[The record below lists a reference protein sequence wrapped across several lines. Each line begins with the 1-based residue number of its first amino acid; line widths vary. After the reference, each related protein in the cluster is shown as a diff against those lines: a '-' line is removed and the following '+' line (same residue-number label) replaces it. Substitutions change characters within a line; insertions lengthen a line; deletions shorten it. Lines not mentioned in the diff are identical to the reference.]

1 MKKILTASLVA
12 MMAVTAANA
21 DIASTKY
28 VNTQSGLPESQK
40 TFVAGDFKGVA
51 ADKTNL
57 KDAVNAIADSI
68 SDGTAFGADSIDG
81 SALKDGTVAKAK
93 LDAGVQASLDKADN
107 ALQSTD
113 LAEYAKTVDVVTNEE
128 MTTFQGQNTQA
139 IADAK
144 SEAIADAGTAADG
157 KIQTALADYTNT
169 TDMNSAIATAK
180 GEAVTAAGTA
190 ADGKIQTALADYTN
204 TTDMNS
210 AIATAK
216 GEAVTA
222 AGTAA
227 DTKIQTALA
236 DYTNTTDMNSA
247 IATAKSEAIA
257 DAQGKIEALDVEDA
271 AVAGE
276 YVSAVS
282 EANGKISVTRASL
295 TAVAKMNVPT
305 ECENGTATCALV
317 YDNVTKDLKWE
328 SIVK

>member
-190 ADGKIQTALADYTN
+190 AD
-204 TTDMNS
+204 
-210 AIATAK
+210 
-216 GEAVTA
+216 
-222 AGTAA
+222 
-227 DTKIQTALA
+227 TKIQTALA